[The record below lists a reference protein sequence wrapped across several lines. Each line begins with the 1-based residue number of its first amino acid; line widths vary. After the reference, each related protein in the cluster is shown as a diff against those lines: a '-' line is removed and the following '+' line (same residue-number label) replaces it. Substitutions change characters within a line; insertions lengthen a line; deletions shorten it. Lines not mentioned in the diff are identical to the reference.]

1 VNFTWPWTYSS
12 EHLERARCRLKG
24 ADVLFMSTW
33 SGSEWQHSYTMRASQ
48 VAKGLRR
55 ILGIEAR
62 VCMSS
67 CTGCCAKLKQCASEG
82 RCRVPSVVVHIKGVC
97 DCVVASFPRSEGV
110 VHVLDPID
118 SYVLT
123 PPLSSEDD
131 AETSQT
137 YRGISAILA
146 ETSLSA
152 ADYRSHPSVR
162 SFGWQVFHL
171 PHHHTNLARRTIA
184 CDEKADARVVG
195 VHSTQ
200 IDPNLEA
207 DVKNMLASRFPAVR
221 FQRVNPSNLSGKSAE
236 WSPNPVL
243 WNDAKVGRML
253 DELLAFDVTIMK
265 PNCYTPGDKET
276 HVHQRWRSWLCERHH
291 SGQRLVHALAAG
303 LPSVVWG
310 ASQGFVDAVGPSEV
324 WPTAWNNSEVLHHLE
339 ELLSNGTLRC
349 SLSAEARR
357 LAEPYHISK
366 TVERYALAFAALLEA
381 SSRVPAKQSS

>member
-1 VNFTWPWTYSS
+1 
-12 EHLERARCRLKG
+12 
-24 ADVLFMSTW
+24 
-33 SGSEWQHSYTMRASQ
+33 
-48 VAKGLRR
+48 
-55 ILGIEAR
+55 
-62 VCMSS
+62 
-67 CTGCCAKLKQCASEG
+67 
-82 RCRVPSVVVHIKGVC
+82 
-97 DCVVASFPRSEGV
+97 
-110 VHVLDPID
+110 
-118 SYVLT
+118 
-123 PPLSSEDD
+123 
-131 AETSQT
+131 
-137 YRGISAILA
+137 
-146 ETSLSA
+146 
-152 ADYRSHPSVR
+152 
-162 SFGWQVFHL
+162 
-171 PHHHTNLARRTIA
+171 
-184 CDEKADARVVG
+184 
-195 VHSTQ
+195 
-200 IDPNLEA
+200 
-207 DVKNMLASRFPAVR
+207 MLASRFPAVR

-381 SSRVPAKQSS
+381 FRLRLSLSLSLSLRLSLGLSLNLSLSLSLNLSLYALGAFWDCQAPHSSQMPKKDVVHHHVQPNTVVDPILHEGRRPAVYNPDNHELSQKQNRQLTALGGEDTHDTAGVVEVTMKRKNKMKSKDREGKTSTSFMGQVHRNPISGK